1 MPLFHYLSVAF
12 FLLVT
17 WPGHLSAH
25 GDIHQQIAM
34 LNRQLAKTET
44 ADLLLKRARLWRE
57 DGNLPA
63 AMQDIES
70 ALVLDP
76 NHGDALF
83 WGAKTALDQQHLP
96 KADALATRFFTQVK
110 LQQNAGTLS
119 RAHRL
124 LADIHRAAN
133 EPERAIHHWQQYLA
147 LQSSPDPDSWLELAE
162 LLLQQQGFN
171 AARLIL
177 QQALR
182 KSAGNTVIQ
191 QRLVEMAISARA
203 YPIAL
208 EMLDQQLLKA
218 AAIRKVNLLLQKMEV
233 LNLQGDTE
241 QAQRVHR
248 LAKAAFAQLPANRRN
263 LPAVRQ
269 LQQQLQ

>member
-1 MPLFHYLSVAF
+1 M
-12 FLLVT
+12 
-17 WPGHLSAH
+17 
-25 GDIHQQIAM
+25 
-34 LNRQLAKTET
+34 
-44 ADLLLKRARLWRE
+44 
-57 DGNLPA
+57 
-63 AMQDIES
+63 
-70 ALVLDP
+70 
-76 NHGDALF
+76 
-83 WGAKTALDQQHLP
+83 
-96 KADALATRFFTQVK
+96 
-110 LQQNAGTLS
+110 
-119 RAHRL
+119 
-124 LADIHRAAN
+124 
-133 EPERAIHHWQQYLA
+133 
-147 LQSSPDPDSWLELAE
+147 
-162 LLLQQQGFN
+162 LLQQQGFN